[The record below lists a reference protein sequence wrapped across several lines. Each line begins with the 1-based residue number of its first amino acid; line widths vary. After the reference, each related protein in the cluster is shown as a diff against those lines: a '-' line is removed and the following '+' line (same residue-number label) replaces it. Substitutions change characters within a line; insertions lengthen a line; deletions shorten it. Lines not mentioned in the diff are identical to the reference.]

1 MNAKNPMDTGN
12 SLDTGSLTIQNGAED
27 HSSERKTDERI
38 VAFICTHNACRSQ
51 IAQAIAEHYQASDPR
66 YAGFRFVSAGT
77 DIADSI
83 NPDAVRVLRDS
94 RGIDMVARGQ
104 SPKTIGQIPA
114 PDVAISMGC
123 GVRCPFIGR
132 PFDADWELDD
142 PTGGTDEDFLRCI
155 ERIDSLV
162 QHIPELYGR
171 PSAQ

>member
-1 MNAKNPMDTGN
+1 MNTKNPMDTGN
-12 SLDTGSLTIQNGAED
+12 STIPNNPQTPN
-27 HSSERKTDERI
+27 SERKTGERI

-51 IAQAIAEHYQASDPR
+51 IAQAIAEHYQASDRR
-66 YAGFRFVSAGT
+66 YAEFRFVSAGT

-171 PSAQ
+171 SVNASE

>member
-1 MNAKNPMDTGN
+1 MNTKNPMDTSN
-12 SLDTGSLTIQNGAED
+12 STISNNPQTPN
-27 HSSERKTDERI
+27 SERKTGERI

-51 IAQAIAEHYQASDPR
+51 IAQAIAEHYQASDRR
-66 YAGFRFVSAGT
+66 YAEFRFVSAGT

-114 PDVAISMGC
+114 PDVTISMGC

-132 PFDADWELDD
+132 PFDANWELDD

-162 QHIPELYGR
+162 QHIPELYGK

>member
-1 MNAKNPMDTGN
+1 MNTKNPMDTGN
-12 SLDTGSLTIQNGAED
+12 STIPNNPQTPN
-27 HSSERKTDERI
+27 SERKTGERI

-51 IAQAIAEHYQASDPR
+51 IAQAIAEHYQASDRR
-66 YAGFRFVSAGT
+66 YAEFRFVSAGT

-94 RGIDMVARGQ
+94 RGIDMIARGQ

-171 PSAQ
+171 SVNASE

>member
-1 MNAKNPMDTGN
+1 MNTKNPMDTGN
-12 SLDTGSLTIQNGAED
+12 STIPNNPQTPN
-27 HSSERKTDERI
+27 SERKTGERI
-38 VAFICTHNACRSQ
+38 VAFICTHNAFRSQ
-51 IAQAIAEHYQASDPR
+51 IAQAIAEHYQASDRR
-66 YAGFRFVSAGT
+66 YAEFRFVSAGT

-171 PSAQ
+171 SVNASE

>member
-1 MNAKNPMDTGN
+1 MNTKNPMDTGN
-12 SLDTGSLTIQNGAED
+12 STIPYNPQTPN
-27 HSSERKTDERI
+27 SERKTGERI

-51 IAQAIAEHYQASDPR
+51 IAQAIAEHYQASDRR
-66 YAGFRFVSAGT
+66 YAEFRFVSAGT

-171 PSAQ
+171 SVNASE

>member
-1 MNAKNPMDTGN
+1 MNTKNPMDTGN
-12 SLDTGSLTIQNGAED
+12 STIPNNPQTPN
-27 HSSERKTDERI
+27 SERKTGERI

-51 IAQAIAEHYQASDPR
+51 IAQAIAEHYQASDRR
-66 YAGFRFVSAGT
+66 YAEFRFVSAGT

-83 NPDAVRVLRDS
+83 HPDAVRVLRDS

-171 PSAQ
+171 SVNASE

>member
-1 MNAKNPMDTGN
+1 MNTKNP
-12 SLDTGSLTIQNGAED
+12 LDTGSPTIQNGAED
-27 HSSERKTDERI
+27 HSSKRKTGERI

-132 PFDADWELDD
+132 PFDADWGLDD
-142 PTGGTDEDFLRCI
+142 PTGLPDDEFLTAIDAIDRLVRAIPGTYLC
-155 ERIDSLV
+155 
-162 QHIPELYGR
+162 
-171 PSAQ
+171 

>member
-1 MNAKNPMDTGN
+1 MNTKNPMDTGN
-12 SLDTGSLTIQNGAED
+12 STIPNNPQTPN
-27 HSSERKTDERI
+27 SERKTGERI

-51 IAQAIAEHYQASDPR
+51 IAQAIAEHYQASDRR
-66 YAGFRFVSAGT
+66 YAEFRFVSAGT

-123 GVRCPFIGR
+123 GVRCPVIGR

-162 QHIPELYGR
+162 QHSPDLYGR
-171 PSAQ
+171 SVNASE

>member
-1 MNAKNPMDTGN
+1 MNTKNPMDTGN
-12 SLDTGSLTIQNGAED
+12 STIPNNPQTPN
-27 HSSERKTDERI
+27 SERKTGERI

-51 IAQAIAEHYQASDPR
+51 IAQAIAEHYQASDRR
-66 YAGFRFVSAGT
+66 YAEFRFVSAGT

-104 SPKTIGQIPA
+104 SPKTIGLIPA

-171 PSAQ
+171 SVNASE